1 MRRLLTC
8 AAVAAAFT
16 LAACGSDSDTGAPA
30 SAARHET
37 VGVRQVDGM
46 GAVLVDAGGLA
57 LYTPDQESDGKI
69 RCTGGCTAFWQPLDA
84 GSGTPT
90 AADGAGRLG
99 VIRRPDG
106 SRQVTLGR
114 KPLYTFSED
123 APGKITGDGFGDEFD
138 GQRFTWHVV
147 LGDGG
152 RSEGSS
158 SDSGY
163 GY

>member
-16 LAACGSDSDTGAPA
+16 LAACGSDSDTGEPA
-30 SAARHET
+30 SAAPKT
-37 VGVRQVDGM
+37 VGVKQVDGI
-46 GAVLVDAGGLA
+46 GDVLVDGSGLA
-57 LYTPDQESDGKI
+57 LYASDQEAGGKI
-69 RCTGGCTAFWQPLDA
+69 LCTDGCTAFWQPLAA
-84 GSGTPT
+84 GSGEPT
-90 AADGAGRLG
+90 AADAAGRLG

-106 SRQVTLGR
+106 ARQVTLGG

-123 APGKITGDGFGDEFD
+123 APGKITGDGFRDEFD
-138 GQRFTWHVV
+138 GQSFTWHVV

-152 RSEGSS
+152 Q
-158 SDSGY
+158 SDDSGERGGY